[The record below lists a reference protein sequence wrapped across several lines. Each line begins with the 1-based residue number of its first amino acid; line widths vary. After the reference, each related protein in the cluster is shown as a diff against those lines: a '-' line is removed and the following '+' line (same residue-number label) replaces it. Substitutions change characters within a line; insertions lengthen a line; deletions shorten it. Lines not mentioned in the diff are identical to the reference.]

1 MPTPMPRTLA
11 RDNTVSYFAGIAMLA
26 VCLGLAFAWFLLSR
40 TDRIRP
46 DISFANVGPLVL
58 SYQGYSFSTKLA
70 IKTGADDAVWAAQ
83 NKQAL
88 EVVLQNTLAQTDP
101 KQILAANGIGPLQT
115 MLKDEINKAFQSG
128 KVREVLLTD
137 FVFASDE

>member
-1 MPTPMPRTLA
+1 MPSAVA
-11 RDNTVSYFAGIAMLA
+11 RDNTVSYFAGIAMIL
-26 VCLGLAFAWFLLSR
+26 VCVGLAFAWFLQSR
-40 TDRIRP
+40 ADRSRP
-46 DISFANVGPLVL
+46 DVSYANVGPLVL

-70 IKTGADDAVWAAQ
+70 IQTGTGDAGWATQ

-101 KQILAANGIGPLQT
+101 KQVLASNGIGPLQNL
-115 MLKDEINKAFQSG
+115 LKDEINKAFQSS